1 MHPAARHIAY
11 RQGGQRAGGMNEM
24 VQLSA
29 PTLERAAR
37 AQHHLGDWPL
47 SCGHTLPAAQLTYVQ
62 IGALNA
68 ERSNLILVPTSYGA
82 RPEDLA
88 WLAGPVLDPERWC
101 IVIAGMF
108 GNGASSS
115 PSHGG
120 MGLAEQ
126 GWVVRHR
133 DNVAAQRLLLRE
145 VYDVER
151 IPLIYGWSMG
161 AQQAYQWAVDHPKAV
176 ERICCVGGT
185 ARTSPHNRLF
195 CLSLRQALTADRHWN
210 GSGFNKP
217 PEQGLRT
224 YALIYASWA
233 ASQPF
238 FRTIDEPVEEH
249 VERQWLPHYQR
260 HDPRDL
266 IAMLDTWLA
275 HDVASGG
282 DLTATL
288 GRIQAQV
295 AVVGGSH
302 DLYFPPADLA
312 AEAAAIPGARFHLIP
327 SKLGHRAGNPHSS
340 PPEQQQLRAVVEAL
354 LAQPSPL

>member
-1 MHPAARHIAY
+1 MNASQHP
-11 RQGGQRAGGMNEM
+11 
-24 VQLSA
+24 
-29 PTLERAAR
+29 
-37 AQHHLGDWPL
+37 LGNLPL
-47 SCGHTLPAAQLTYVQ
+47 ACGHTLPEAQLTYLQ
-62 IGALNA
+62 IGELNA
-68 ERSNLILVPTSYGA
+68 QRSNLILVPTSYGA

-115 PSHGG
+115 PSHGA

-126 GWVVRHR
+126 GWVVSHR
-133 DNVAAQRLLLRE
+133 DNVAAQRRLLQE
-145 VYDVER
+145 VFGVER
-151 IPLIYGWSMG
+151 LPLVYGWSMG
-161 AQQAYQWAVDHPKAV
+161 AQQAYQWAVDQPEAV
-176 ERICCVGGT
+176 ERICCVCGT

-210 GSGFNKP
+210 GSGFNSP

-238 FRTIDEPVEEH
+238 FRSIAEPVEEH
-249 VERQWLPHYQR
+249 VEQHWLPHYQR

-275 HDVASGG
+275 HDLAAS
-282 DLTATL
+282 L
-288 GRIQAQV
+288 GRITART
-295 AVVGGSH
+295 AVVAGSH
-302 DLYFPPADLA
+302 DLYFPLEDLA
-312 AEAAAIPGARFHLIP
+312 ADADAIPGAELHVIR
-327 SKLGHRAGNPHSS
+327 SELGHRAGNPHSS
-340 PPEQQQLRAVVEAL
+340 PAEQRHLSRIVETL
-354 LAQPSPL
+354 LQQPSHV

>member
-1 MHPAARHIAY
+1 MSASQHP
-11 RQGGQRAGGMNEM
+11 
-24 VQLSA
+24 
-29 PTLERAAR
+29 
-37 AQHHLGDWPL
+37 LGNLPL
-47 SCGHTLPAAQLTYVQ
+47 ACGHTLPEAQLTYLQ
-62 IGALNA
+62 IGELNA
-68 ERSNLILVPTSYGA
+68 QRSNLILVPTSYGA

-115 PSHGG
+115 PSHGA

-126 GWVVRHR
+126 GWVVSHR
-133 DNVAAQRLLLRE
+133 DNVAAQRRLLQE
-145 VYDVER
+145 VFGVER
-151 IPLIYGWSMG
+151 LPLVYGWSMG
-161 AQQAYQWAVDHPKAV
+161 AQQAYQWAVDQPEAV
-176 ERICCVGGT
+176 ERICCVCGT

-210 GSGFNKP
+210 GSGFNSP

-238 FRTIDEPVEEH
+238 FRSIAEPVEEH
-249 VERQWLPHYQR
+249 VEQHWLPHYQR

-275 HDVASGG
+275 HDLAAS
-282 DLTATL
+282 L
-288 GRIQAQV
+288 GRITART
-295 AVVGGSH
+295 AVVAGSH
-302 DLYFPPADLA
+302 DLYFPLEDLA
-312 AEAAAIPGARFHLIP
+312 ADADAIPGAELHVIR
-327 SKLGHRAGNPHSS
+327 SELGHRAGNPHSS
-340 PPEQQQLRAVVEAL
+340 PAEQRHLSRIVETL
-354 LAQPSPL
+354 LQQPSHV

>member
-1 MHPAARHIAY
+1 MSATAVAR
-11 RQGGQRAGGMNEM
+11 
-24 VQLSA
+24 
-29 PTLERAAR
+29 R
-37 AQHHLGDWPL
+37 AQHALGDLPL
-47 SCGHTLPAAQLTYVQ
+47 ACGRTLPGAQLTYLQ
-62 IGALNA
+62 IGELNTD
-68 ERSNLILVPTSYGA
+68 RTNLILVPTSYGA

-115 PSHGG
+115 PSHGA

-126 GWVVRHR
+126 GWVVSHR
-133 DNVAAQRLLLRE
+133 DNVAAQRRLLAE
-145 VYDVER
+145 VFGVER
-151 IPLIYGWSMG
+151 LPLIYGWSMG
-161 AQQAYQWAVDHPKAV
+161 AQQAYQWAVDHPEAV
-176 ERICCVGGT
+176 ERICCVCGT

-210 GSGFNKP
+210 GWGFNAP

-238 FRTIDEPVEEH
+238 FRSLAEPVEDH
-249 VERQWLPHYQR
+249 VEQQWLPHYQR

-282 DLTATL
+282 DLAASL
-288 GRIQAQV
+288 GRIQART
-295 AVVGGSH
+295 AVVAGSH
-302 DLYFPPADLA
+302 DLYFPVDDLA
-312 AEAAAIPGARFHLIP
+312 ADSAAIPGAELHVLR
-327 SKLGHRAGNPHSS
+327 SELGHRAGNPHSS
-340 PPEQQQLRAVVEAL
+340 RAEQQGLRHIVDTL
-354 LAQPSPL
+354 LQQPSHV

>member
-1 MHPAARHIAY
+1 MSAAVTGDRHTRRQTIHHP
-11 RQGGQRAGGMNEM
+11 
-24 VQLSA
+24 
-29 PTLERAAR
+29 
-37 AQHHLGDWPL
+37 LGDWPL
-47 SCGHTLPAAQLTYVQ
+47 HCGHTIPAAHIQALQ
-62 IGALNA
+62 IGELNA

-88 WLAGPVLDPERWC
+88 WLAGPVLDPGRWC
-101 IVIAGMF
+101 IVIAGQF

-115 PSHGG
+115 PSNSA

-133 DNVAAQRLLLRE
+133 DNVAAQRQLLRE
-145 VYDVER
+145 RFGVER

-161 AQQAYQWAVDHPKAV
+161 AQQAYQWAVEHPELV
-176 ERICCVGGT
+176 ERICCVCGT

-195 CLSLRQALTADRHWN
+195 CLSLRQALTADRHWT
-210 GSGFNKP
+210 GAGFAAD

-238 FRTIDEPVEEH
+238 FRTIREPVERH
-249 VERQWLPHYQR
+249 VEQQWLPHYRR

-275 HDVASGG
+275 HDVAPGRDLAAALGG
-282 DLTATL
+282 IRART
-288 GRIQAQV
+288 
-295 AVVGGSH
+295 AVVAGSH
-302 DLYFPPADLA
+302 DLYFTPDDLA
-312 AEAAAIPGARFHLIP
+312 AEAAAIPGAGFERIA
-327 SKLGHRAGNPHSS
+327 SELGHRAGNPHSS
-340 PPEQQQLRAVVEAL
+340 PPEQQRLRSIVNAL
-354 LAQPSPL
+354 LAAEPAL

>member
-1 MHPAARHIAY
+1 M
-11 RQGGQRAGGMNEM
+11 
-24 VQLSA
+24 SA
-29 PTLERAAR
+29 PSPTATMASVRSLD
-37 AQHHLGDWPL
+37 HPLGDWPL
-47 SCGHTLPAAQLTYVQ
+47 ACGKTIPAARIQALQ
-62 IGALNA
+62 IGELNA

-88 WLAGPVLDPERWC
+88 WLAGPVLDPQRWC
-101 IVIAGMF
+101 IVIAGQF

-115 PSHGG
+115 PSNSA

-133 DNVAAQRLLLRE
+133 DNVAAQRQLLQE
-145 VYDVER
+145 VLGVER
-151 IPLIYGWSMG
+151 LPLIYGWSMG
-161 AQQAYQWAVDHPKAV
+161 AQQAYQWAVEHPQLV

-195 CLSLRQALTADRHWN
+195 LLSLRQALTADPHWS
-210 GSGFNKP
+210 GSGFSGV

-238 FRTIDEPVEEH
+238 FRDIPEASVEQHVEE
-249 VERQWLPHYQR
+249 RWLPLYRR

-275 HDVASGG
+275 HDVADAG
-282 DLTATL
+282 DLGATL
-288 GRIQAQV
+288 AGIKAST
-295 AVVGGSH
+295 AVVAGDH
-302 DLYFPPADLA
+302 DLYFTASDMAAD
-312 AEAAAIPGARFHLIP
+312 AAAIPGATFHVLR
-327 SKLGHRAGNPHSS
+327 STLGHRAGNPHSS
-340 PPEQQQLRAVVEAL
+340 PSEQRQLRQIVDRL
-354 LAQPSPL
+354 LADPLPSL

>member
-1 MHPAARHIAY
+1 MSATPT
-11 RQGGQRAGGMNEM
+11 
-24 VQLSA
+24 SA
-29 PTLERAAR
+29 PPRRQRIEH
-37 AQHHLGDWPL
+37 QLGPWPL
-47 SCGHTLPAAQLTYVQ
+47 ACGRTIADAQVTVVQ
-62 IGALNA
+62 IGELNA
-68 ERSNLILVPTSYGA
+68 DRSNLILVPTSYGA

-115 PSHGG
+115 PSNSA

-126 GWVVRHR
+126 GWVVRQR
-133 DNVAAQRLLLRE
+133 DNVAAQRRLLAEL
-145 VYDVER
+145 YGVER

-161 AQQAYQWAVDHPKAV
+161 AQQAYQWAVDHPALV
-176 ERICCVGGT
+176 ERICCVCGS

-210 GSGFNKP
+210 GAGFEAA

-238 FRTIDEPVEEH
+238 FRTIGEPVEEH

-275 HDVASGG
+275 HDVADGG
-282 DLTATL
+282 ELASTL
-288 GRIQAQV
+288 GSIQART
-295 AVVGGSH
+295 AVVAGSH
-302 DLYFPPADLA
+302 DLYFTPADLA
-312 AEAAAIPGARFHLIP
+312 ADAAVIPGAALHVIE
-327 SKLGHRAGNPHSS
+327 SELGHRAGNPHSS
-340 PPEQQQLRAVVEAL
+340 AAEQGQLRALVAAL
-354 LAQPSPL
+354 LAQDSPL